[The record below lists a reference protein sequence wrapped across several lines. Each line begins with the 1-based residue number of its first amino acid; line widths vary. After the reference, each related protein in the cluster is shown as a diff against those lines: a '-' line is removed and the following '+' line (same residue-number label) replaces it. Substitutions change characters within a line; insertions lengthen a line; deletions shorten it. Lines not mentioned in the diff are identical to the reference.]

1 MNLLEIII
9 LAVVLLLAAAGW
21 RKGFVKKL
29 ASVVSLVLSIVLVSI
44 FLPYITDF
52 LKDNTP
58 VYDAVVKQCNQVL
71 EQQVRDRVK
80 SGSTGNSQVDQYR
93 NMGRDEIK
101 ALMEQNGYDSTV
113 VDMMTDQQ
121 IEEYKEQY
129 IQQYMDQYLGG
140 SQQSQSSRQ
149 LSRID
154 QTELIESLPLPES
167 LKDMMLDYNNDE
179 GYKSLGVSNFQDY
192 VINYIATVILN
203 LLAFVVSVIVVNILL
218 RIILAALNIISR
230 IPVIRFVNHL
240 LGLALGLVEAVFALW
255 VFFMILSMIS
265 GTELGLTLLNMVQK
279 SQYLSILYDSNLFMD
294 IVLRAASV
302 FV

>member
-21 RKGFVKKL
+21 HKGFVKKL
-29 ASVVSLVLSIVLVSI
+29 ASVVSLVLSIVLVSV

-52 LKDNTP
+52 LKNNTP

-71 EQQVRDRVK
+71 EQQVTDRVK

-101 ALMEQNGYDSTV
+101 ALMEQNGYDSAMLDV
-113 VDMMTDQQ
+113 MTDQQ

-129 IQQYMDQYLGG
+129 IQQYIDQYLGG
-140 SQQSQSSRQ
+140 GEESQSSAQ

-154 QTELIESLPLPES
+154 QTELIENLPLPES

-179 GYKSLGVSNFQDY
+179 GYRSLGVSTFQDY
-192 VINYIATVILN
+192 VIHYIATVILN

-218 RIILAALNIISR
+218 RIILAALDIISR
-230 IPVIRFVNHL
+230 IPVIRFVNHF

-255 VFFMILSMIS
+255 VFFMILSMAS
-265 GTELGLTLLNMVQK
+265 GTELGLALLNMVQR
-279 SQYLSILYDSNLFMD
+279 SQYLSVLYDSNLFMD